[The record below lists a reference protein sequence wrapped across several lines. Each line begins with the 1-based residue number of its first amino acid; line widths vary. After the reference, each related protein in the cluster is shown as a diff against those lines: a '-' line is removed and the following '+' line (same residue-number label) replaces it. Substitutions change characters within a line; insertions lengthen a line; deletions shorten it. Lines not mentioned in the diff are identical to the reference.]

1 MDSHLQKCIDYIE
14 WIAKKV
20 LRVISA
26 LLHRDFDEEAFRNFA
41 QFIKFGLVGVSNV
54 FISYVIYAVS
64 LMILQKMGFFH
75 PADYI
80 IAQIFA
86 FFLSVLWS
94 FYWNNR
100 LVFIAGEGKTRSI
113 RKALVKTYISYSVTG
128 LFVNSALLVLWVQV
142 FHISEFIAPFMSLM
156 ISVPIN
162 FLMNKFWT
170 FQDC

>member
-1 MDSHLQKCIDYIE
+1 MDDYLHKCVYYIE
-14 WIAKKV
+14 WIAQNI

-26 LLHRDFDEEAFRNFA
+26 LLHRDFGEETFRNFL

-64 LMILQKMGFFH
+64 LVVLQKMGFFH

-80 IAQIFA
+80 SAQIFA

-113 RKALVKTYISYSVTG
+113 WKALIKTYISYSVSG
-128 LFVNSALLVLWVQV
+128 LFVNSALLLLWIQV
-142 FHISEFIAPFMSLM
+142 FQEDKRCQVNKRKNKLSKIT
-156 ISVPIN
+156 IN
-162 FLMNKFWT
+162 RLY
-170 FQDC
+170 